1 MVTRYVMEAG
11 RYLFPRESERLGRAL
26 INRNTAT
33 RELMS
38 ALSKSHVYHELAFG
52 RVTGNVS
59 PACRILR
66 QHDAACR
73 ESAHVTIACLKF
85 YLAG

>member
-1 MVTRYVMEAG
+1 
-11 RYLFPRESERLGRAL
+11 
-26 INRNTAT
+26 
-33 RELMS
+33 MS